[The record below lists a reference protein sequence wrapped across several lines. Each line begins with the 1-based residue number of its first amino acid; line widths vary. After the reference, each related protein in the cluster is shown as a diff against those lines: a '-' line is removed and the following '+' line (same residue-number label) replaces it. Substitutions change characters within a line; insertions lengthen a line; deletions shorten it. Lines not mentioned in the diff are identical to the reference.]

1 MKKLFV
7 FIFKIAFF
15 LFLFSFKSSQVEAS
29 QIITIESYRTQA
41 ASMNL
46 NNQAEYVPFSK
57 SLVEI
62 YYFDAEGAKNIVT
75 TTVTDSLGYISN
87 ISLDIPDSINRN
99 QLFFRYILKNDSYG
113 YLINDDNNQ
122 YAAITSI
129 FIPANKIIKTDT
141 TREFPNSDIITSA
154 AKTWEL
160 FVSSVDQVITSVEY
174 AEENTSFKLES
185 AFEFKPIFIKYEKNQ
200 SLGNY
205 FAISQSNMGLLR
217 LGTPYISIDDS
228 AVNDRLINLSHEW
241 SHWIMY
247 SALNGFNT
255 GGGHYNDRYS
265 VCDPRVSWKEGWAL
279 TQSNLIATAL
289 GNWPYNSYQFGR
301 LQFDTSP
308 QSNNVT
314 GKSTLSTVNGV
325 LIDIFDKDY
334 TYNGL
339 EGVNEEEFF
348 DLASEHSLLEG
359 NFNKDRAMKDSK
371 LANGL
376 LIIAMVNSK
385 ATTLSEYIQ
394 YLRNNGYIIND
405 AQFDDMLSLN
415 GIDSMGNFTMN

>member
-1 MKKLFV
+1 
-7 FIFKIAFF
+7 
-15 LFLFSFKSSQVEAS
+15 
-29 QIITIESYRTQA
+29 
-41 ASMNL
+41 
-46 NNQAEYVPFSK
+46 
-57 SLVEI
+57 
-62 YYFDAEGAKNIVT
+62 
-75 TTVTDSLGYISN
+75 
-87 ISLDIPDSINRN
+87 
-99 QLFFRYILKNDSYG
+99 
-113 YLINDDNNQ
+113 
-122 YAAITSI
+122 
-129 FIPANKIIKTDT
+129 
-141 TREFPNSDIITSA
+141 
-154 AKTWEL
+154 
-160 FVSSVDQVITSVEY
+160 
-174 AEENTSFKLES
+174 
-185 AFEFKPIFIKYEKNQ
+185 
-200 SLGNY
+200 
-205 FAISQSNMGLLR
+205 MG
-217 LGTPYISIDDS
+217 GIW
-228 AVNDRLINLSHEW
+228 LINLSHEW